1 MLILWSSLKNLPVAS
16 KDGKHGVVRD
26 IIVDPENSVVVA
38 FEIQT
43 GLFRKN
49 KYLAFHDAIGFD
61 KEAVIIAS
69 PDNIVDLD
77 EIVRAEK
84 IKKKK
89 IPVLNAKART
99 ESGKSLGK
107 VFDLAINVETGLAT
121 KYYLRHLLFLERII
135 PMQRII
141 KINQH
146 GIVFEDDVL
155 AIPAA
160 QGVTANG

>member
-1 MLILWSSLKNLPVAS
+1 MPVAS
-16 KDGKHGVVRD
+16 KDGKHGIVRD

-43 GLFRKN
+43 SLFRKN
-49 KYLAFHDAIGFD
+49 KYLAFHDIIGFD
-61 KEAVIIAS
+61 REAAVIKS
-69 PDNIVDLD
+69 EESVVDLD

-89 IPVLNAKART
+89 IPVLNAKAKT
-99 ESGKSLGK
+99 ESGKNLGR
-107 VFDLAINVETGLAT
+107 VFDLAINVETGLVA
-121 KYYLRHLLFLERII
+121 KYYLRHLLFWERII

-141 KINQH
+141 KINQR

-160 QGVTANG
+160 QGATANG